1 MRTTGKS
8 RVAQMAE
15 GRGETGATRETFS
28 RACREASQECLLTG
42 FSDCQNSRQGPA
54 RLAATLLQSHAK
66 RSPAVRHLGPSPS
79 CLPEPPFFLEE
90 RERSGFQL
98 HAHARLACKS
108 VPAALPLSGNLVKTQ
123 GPSTCASACISA
135 PVPLLEQLKPMTP
148 K

>member
-1 MRTTGKS
+1 MTARGKLRTLAVSTP
-8 RVAQMAE
+8 
-15 GRGETGATRETFS
+15 RGVSHLNPVDVKRHA
-28 RACREASQECLLTG
+28 
-42 FSDCQNSRQGPA
+42 DDRQGPA

-135 PVPLLEQLKPMTP
+135 PVPLREQLKPMPP